1 MDVRGFR
8 WGEDKSKSK
17 AGGEVGG
24 RRWGRGEVMI
34 WADES
39 GAVGWNKGKR
49 DEGLTVGE
57 AKRRARSEQENGAG
71 G

>member
-8 WGEDKSKSK
+8 WGDKSKSK

-24 RRWGRGEVMI
+24 RRWGGRREVMI

-39 GAVGWNKGKR
+39 GGCGGMEQGK
-49 DEGLTVGE
+49 
-57 AKRRARSEQENGAG
+57 KRLRV
-71 G
+71 